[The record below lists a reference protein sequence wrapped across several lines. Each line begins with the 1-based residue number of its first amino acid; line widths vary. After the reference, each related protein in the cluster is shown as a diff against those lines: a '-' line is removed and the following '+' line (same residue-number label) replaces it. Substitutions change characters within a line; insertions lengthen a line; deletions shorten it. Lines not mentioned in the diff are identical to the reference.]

1 MKKLFFSLITGTSL
15 LLVSCG
21 QAATKK
27 TDEGEIREQEYFSKE
42 IGWTIEI
49 PQGWT
54 VTDLEK
60 TKESTERGMKAI
72 QESTNTKID
81 YSELKNL
88 ITFQKN
94 QSNLFQSSSEPFKP
108 QYEGEWEEH
117 LQYVKALA
125 YETYENQGIKAD
137 SSETTIEKINGLDFH
152 TFSYTIYGPKDEVI
166 LKQILYSR
174 LINGFDF
181 GVNINYTNEN
191 DRDVM
196 LKAFKNSKFTQ
207 RR

>member
-1 MKKLFFSLITGTSL
+1 MKRLFLTLTIGTALSLC
-15 LLVSCG
+15 SCKEP
-21 QAATKK
+21 AKK

-54 VTDLEK
+54 VNDLEK
-60 TKESTERGMKAI
+60 TKESADRGMKAI
-72 QESTNTKID
+72 QESTNTEID

-108 QYEGEWEEH
+108 EYEGEWEEH

-125 YETYENQGIKAD
+125 YETYENRGIKAD

-181 GVNINYTNEN
+181 GVNINYNNEN